1 MDRRTSP
8 AQMPAPG
15 DFSTESRPGPQPRPG
30 AETTT
35 GPVVNLGEALLTTI
49 RHFWPEFNQ
58 WLDGVPDTRFSPL
71 IVYDKRFLIWWG
83 ISLYL
88 FQLGSRR
95 QLDFDLD
102 ARGTEVLNNL
112 NRLAKTE
119 QETRPVHDTLDH
131 FLGHT
136 GAAPYAELRTR
147 MLRRLIR
154 MRCLDAARLQ
164 GRFVVALDA
173 TGHLAFRKPHCQH
186 CLIYRHATHTSYLH
200 QVLEA
205 KLLGPAGLTLS
216 MASEFIENSDS
227 NAALSGESRKQ
238 DCELKALSRLLPQ
251 LRRDFPQLRMCLS
264 GDSLYACGRTLQ
276 LAKDYHCNY
285 VLTFKPGHMPAV
297 WADFQSLL
305 KLCPQNILERSTP
318 EGVHR
323 VYRWVHGL
331 SYRDD
336 SGRTWFFNAIECKE
350 TVGEETTTFAWITD
364 LEVDARKV
372 DDVATKGGRQRW
384 HIENQGFNRQK
395 NSGLNLE
402 HVFCTDPERLKA
414 YYYLL
419 QIAHIILQ
427 ILEVGSLLRDVAAEF
442 GRTPGQLFGS
452 LKNLARRLLEA
463 FRYVALSDKAFDF
476 LQAGSIQIRF
486 DTS

>member
-1 MDRRTSP
+1 VVRRSLDQEPELKYHRLNAPPEVPLTKLTQVRATRWTIEEDIKSAKGQCGLDEYETRGWGGWHHHL
-8 AQMPAPG
+8 AQ
-15 DFSTESRPGPQPRPG
+15 TQ
-30 AETTT
+30 
-35 GPVVNLGEALLTTI
+35 
-49 RHFWPEFNQ
+49 
-58 WLDGVPDTRFSPL
+58 
-71 IVYDKRFLIWWG
+71 
-83 ISLYL
+83 
-88 FQLGSRR
+88 
-95 QLDFDLD
+95 
-102 ARGTEVLNNL
+102 
-112 NRLAKTE
+112 
-119 QETRPVHDTLDH
+119 QETRPVHETLDH

-173 TGHLAFRKPHCQH
+173 TGHLAFRQPHCQH

-227 NAALSGESRKQ
+227 NAALSGETHKQ

-276 LAKDYHCNY
+276 LAKDHHCNY
-285 VLTFKPGHMPAV
+285 VLTFKSGRMPAV
-297 WADFQSLL
+297 WEDYQSLL
-305 KLCPQNILERSTP
+305 KLCPQNTLERSTP
-318 EGVHR
+318 ESVHR

-336 SGRTWFFNAIECKE
+336 YGRTWFFNGIECKE

-384 HIENQGFNRQK
+384 HIENQGFNRQ
-395 NSGLNLE
+395 
-402 HVFCTDPERLKA
+402 TDPERLKA

-452 LKNLARRLLEA
+452 LKNLARRLLEG
-463 FRYVALSDKAFDF
+463 FRYVALSDKAFDY
-476 LQAGSIQIRF
+476 LQAGSIQLRF

>member
-1 MDRRTSP
+1 
-8 AQMPAPG
+8 
-15 DFSTESRPGPQPRPG
+15 
-30 AETTT
+30 
-35 GPVVNLGEALLTTI
+35 
-49 RHFWPEFNQ
+49 
-58 WLDGVPDTRFSPL
+58 VPDTRFSPL

-112 NRLAKTE
+112 NRLAQTQ

-173 TGHLAFRKPHCQH
+173 TGHLAFRQPHCQH

-227 NAALSGESRKQ
+227 NAALSGETHKQ

-297 WADFQSLL
+297 WEDFQSLL
-305 KLCPQNILERSTP
+305 KLCPQNTLERSTP

-331 SYRDD
+331 SYWDD
-336 SGRTWFFNAIECKE
+336 CGRTWFFNAIECKE

-402 HVFCTDPERLKA
+402 HVFSTDPERLKA

-419 QIAHIILQ
+419 QIAHTILQ
-427 ILEVGSLLRDVAAEF
+427 VLEVGSLLRNVAAEF
-442 GRTPGQLFGS
+442 GRTPGQLYGS

-463 FRYVALSDKAFDF
+463 FRYIALSDNAFDCRR
-476 LQAGSIQIRF
+476 AGSIQIRF

>member
-1 MDRRTSP
+1 
-8 AQMPAPG
+8 
-15 DFSTESRPGPQPRPG
+15 
-30 AETTT
+30 
-35 GPVVNLGEALLTTI
+35 
-49 RHFWPEFNQ
+49 
-58 WLDGVPDTRFSPL
+58 VPDSRFLPL
-71 IVYDKRFLIWWG
+71 VVYDKRFLIWWG

-102 ARGTEVLNNL
+102 ARGTQVLNNL
-112 NRLAKTE
+112 NRLAQTE

-154 MRCLDAARLQ
+154 MRSLDAARLQ

-173 TGHLAFRKPHCQH
+173 TGHLAFRRPHCPH
-186 CLIYRHATHTSYLH
+186 CLVYHHATHTTYLH

-227 NAALSGESRKQ
+227 NADFSGEARKQ

-251 LRRDFPQLRMCLS
+251 LRGDFPQLRLCLS
-264 GDSLYACGRTLQ
+264 GDSLYACARTLQ
-276 LAKDYHCNY
+276 LAKDHDCNY

-297 WADFQSLL
+297 WKDFQALL
-305 KLCPQNILERSTP
+305 NLCPENSLARSTP
-318 EGVHR
+318 EGVHQ

-336 SGRTWFFNAIECKE
+336 QGRTWHFNAIECKE
-350 TVGEETTTFAWITD
+350 TVDSETTTFAWITD
-364 LEVDARKV
+364 LKVDARTV
-372 DDVATKGGRQRW
+372 EEIATKGGRHRW

-402 HVFCTDPERLKA
+402 HVFSTDPERLKA

-442 GRTPGQLFGS
+442 GRTPMQLFGS

-463 FRYVALSDKAFDF
+463 FRYIALSDEAFDYVR
-476 LQAGSIQIRF
+476 AGSIQIRF
-486 DTS
+486 NTS

>member
-1 MDRRTSP
+1 MS
-8 AQMPAPG
+8 
-15 DFSTESRPGPQPRPG
+15 
-30 AETTT
+30 
-35 GPVVNLGEALLTTI
+35 LGEALPTTI

-58 WLDGVPDTRFSPL
+58 WLDRVPDSRFLPL
-71 IVYDKRFLIWWG
+71 VVYHKRFLIWWG

-102 ARGTEVLNNL
+102 ACGTHVLHNL
-112 NRLAKTE
+112 NRLAQTE

-136 GAAPYAELRTR
+136 GAAPYAWLRTC

-154 MRCLDAARLQ
+154 MKTLDPARLQ

-173 TGHLAFRKPHCQH
+173 TGHLAFRRRHCAH
-186 CLIYRHATHTSYLH
+186 CLVQRHATGTLYLH

-227 NAALSGESRKQ
+227 NAALSGEAQKQ

-251 LRRDFPQLRMCLS
+251 LRRDFPQVRLCLS

-276 LAKDYHCNY
+276 LAQDFDCEY
-285 VLTFKPGHMPAV
+285 VFTLKPGHMPSV
-297 WADFQSLL
+297 WEDFQSLL
-305 KLCPQNILERSTP
+305 KLCPENTRERLTP
-318 EGVHR
+318 AGAHQ

-336 SGRTWFFNAIECKE
+336 RGRTWFFSAIECHE
-350 TVGEETTTFAWITD
+350 TVKDQTTTFAWITN
-364 LEVDARKV
+364 LKV
-372 DDVATKGGRQRW
+372 TRNTVEEIATKGGRHRW
-384 HIENQGFNRQK
+384 HVENQGFNRQK
-395 NSGLNLE
+395 NSGFNLE
-402 HVFCTDPERLKA
+402 HVFSTDPEGLKA

-419 QIAHIILQ
+419 QIAHMIIQ
-427 ILEVGSLLRDVAAEF
+427 IVEAGSLLRDLAAEF
-442 GRTPGQLFGS
+442 GRTPGKLFGS
-452 LKNLARRLLEA
+452 LKNIARRLLEA
-463 FRYVALSDKAFDF
+463 FRYLALSDEAFDP
-476 LQAGSIQIRF
+476 LRAASIQIRL
-486 DTS
+486 DSS

>member
-1 MDRRTSP
+1 V
-8 AQMPAPG
+8 
-15 DFSTESRPGPQPRPG
+15 
-30 AETTT
+30 TTF
-35 GPVVNLGEALLTTI
+35 

-58 WLDGVPDTRFSPL
+58 WLDGVPDTRFLPL
-71 IVYDKRFLIWWG
+71 VVYDKRFLIWWG

-102 ARGTEVLNNL
+102 ARGTQVLNNL
-112 NRLAKTE
+112 NRLAHTE

-154 MRCLDAARLQ
+154 MKSLDAARLQ

-173 TGHLAFRKPHCQH
+173 TGHLAFRRPHCPH
-186 CLIYRHATHTSYLH
+186 CLVYRHATHTTYLH

-205 KLLGPAGLTLS
+205 KLLGPAGMTLS

-227 NAALSGESRKQ
+227 NSALSGESRKQ

-251 LRRDFPQLRMCLS
+251 LRGDFPQLRLCLS
-264 GDSLYACGRTLQ
+264 GDSLYACGRMLQ
-276 LAKDYHCNY
+276 LAKDHHCSY
-285 VLTFKPGHMPAV
+285 VFTFKPGHMPAV
-297 WADFQSLL
+297 WKDFEALL
-305 KLCPQNILERSTP
+305 KLCPENTLVHSTP
-318 EGVHR
+318 EGTHQ
-323 VYRWVHGL
+323 VYRWVHML

-336 SGRTWFFNAIECKE
+336 QGRTWHFNAVECKE
-350 TVGEETTTFAWITD
+350 TVDGETTTFAWITD
-364 LEVDARKV
+364 LRVDARTV
-372 DDVATKGGRQRW
+372 REIATKGGRHRW

-402 HVFCTDPERLKA
+402 HAFSTDPERLKA

-427 ILEVGSLLRDVAAEF
+427 ILEVGSLLRDVAAEYA
-442 GRTPGQLFGS
+442 RTPIQLFGS

-463 FRYVALSDKAFDF
+463 FRYMSLSDEAFDR
-476 LQAGSIQIRF
+476 LHAGSIQIRF

>member
-1 MDRRTSP
+1 M
-8 AQMPAPG
+8 AK
-15 DFSTESRPGPQPRPG
+15 
-30 AETTT
+30 
-35 GPVVNLGEALLTTI
+35 GPVVSLGESLPTTI

-58 WLDGVPDTRFSPL
+58 WLDGVPDTRFLPL
-71 IVYDKRFLIWWG
+71 VIYHKRFLVWWG

-102 ARGTEVLNNL
+102 SRGTQVLNNI
-112 NRLAKTE
+112 NRLAGT
-119 QETRPVHDTLDH
+119 QQDTRPVHDTLDH
-131 FLGHT
+131 FLEHT
-136 GAAPYAELRTR
+136 GAAPYVELRAR

-154 MRCLDAARLQ
+154 MRCLDSARLQ

-173 TGHLAFRKPHCQH
+173 TGHLAFRQPHCQH
-186 CLIYRHATHTSYLH
+186 CLIYRHATYTSYLH

-227 NAALSGESRKQ
+227 NAGLAGEAHKQ

-251 LRRDFPQLRMCLS
+251 LRRDFPQLRLCLS
-264 GDSLYACGRTLQ
+264 GDSLYACGRMLQ
-276 LAKDYHCNY
+276 LAKDHCCNY

-297 WADFQSLL
+297 WEDFQSLL
-305 KLCPQNILERSTP
+305 KLCPENTLERSTP
-318 EGVHR
+318 EGICR

-336 SGRTWFFNAIECKE
+336 QGRTWRFNAIECTE
-350 TVGEETTTFAWITD
+350 TVNGETTTFAWITD
-364 LEVDARKV
+364 LEVNCRKV
-372 DDVATKGGRQRW
+372 EDVATKGGRQRW

-402 HVFCTDPERLKA
+402 HAFSTDPERLKA

-419 QIAHIILQ
+419 QIAHIMLQ
-427 ILEVGSLLRDVAAEF
+427 ILEVGSLLRAVAAEF
-442 GRTPGQLFGS
+442 GRTPAQLFGS

-463 FRYVALSDKAFDF
+463 FRYIPLSDRAFDS
-476 LQAGSIQIRF
+476 LHAGRIQIRF

>member
-1 MDRRTSP
+1 
-8 AQMPAPG
+8 
-15 DFSTESRPGPQPRPG
+15 
-30 AETTT
+30 
-35 GPVVNLGEALLTTI
+35 
-49 RHFWPEFNQ
+49 
-58 WLDGVPDTRFSPL
+58 VPDSRFLPL
-71 IVYDKRFLIWWG
+71 VVYDKRFLIWWG

-102 ARGTEVLNNL
+102 ARGTQVLNNL
-112 NRLAKTE
+112 NRLAQTQ

-136 GAAPYAELRTR
+136 GAAPFAELRTQ

-164 GRFVVALDA
+164 GRLVVALDA
-173 TGHLAFRKPHCQH
+173 TGHLAFRRPHCPH
-186 CLIYRHATHTSYLH
+186 CLVYRHATHTVYLH

-227 NAALSGESRKQ
+227 DPALSGDDHKQ

-251 LRRDFPQLRMCLS
+251 LRADFPQLRLCLS

-276 LAKDYHCNY
+276 LAQDYHCNY
-285 VLTFKPGHMPAV
+285 VLTFKPGRMPAV
-297 WADFQSLL
+297 WDDFQALL
-305 KLCPQNILERSTP
+305 KLCPENELTRPMP
-318 EGVHR
+318 EGVHQ

-336 SGRTWFFNAIECKE
+336 QGRTWYFNAIECKE
-350 TVGEETTTFAWITD
+350 TVNGETTIFAWITD
-364 LEVDARKV
+364 LKVDARTV
-372 DDVATKGGRQRW
+372 EEIAEKGGRHRW

-402 HVFCTDPERLKA
+402 HAFSTDPERLKA

-427 ILEVGSLLRDVAAEF
+427 IFEVSSLLRNVAAEF
-442 GRTPGQLFGS
+442 GQTPMKLFGS

-463 FRYVALSDKAFDF
+463 FRYIALSDEVFDHSR
-476 LQAGSIQIRF
+476 AGSIQVRF

>member
-8 AQMPAPG
+8 AQSPPPR
-15 DFSTESRPGPQPRPG
+15 DYSTEPGPGSQPCPR
-30 AETTT
+30 AEAAK
-35 GPVVNLGEALLTTI
+35 GPVVNLGESLIRSI
-49 RHFWPEFNQ
+49 RHFWPELNQ
-58 WLDGVPDTRFSPL
+58 WLDRVPDTRFLPL
-71 IVYDKRFLIWWG
+71 VIYHKRFLCWWG

-88 FQLGSRR
+88 LQLGSRR

-102 ARGTEVLNNL
+102 ARGTQVLDNL
-112 NRLAKTE
+112 NRLAETE

-131 FLGHT
+131 FLEHT
-136 GAAPYAELRTR
+136 GAAPFAELRTR
-147 MLRRLIR
+147 MLCRLIR
-154 MRCLDAARLQ
+154 MKSLDAARLQ

-173 TGHLAFRKPHCQH
+173 TGHLAFRQPHCPH
-186 CLIYRHATHTSYLH
+186 CLVYRHATHTAYLH

-216 MASEFIENSDS
+216 MATEFIENSDS
-227 NAALSGESRKQ
+227 NSALSGEDRKQ

-251 LRRDFPQLRMCLS
+251 LRQDFPQLRLCLS

-276 LAKDYHCNY
+276 LAKDYSCNY
-285 VLTFKPGHMPAV
+285 VFTFKPGHMPAV
-297 WADFQSLL
+297 WKDFQALL
-305 KLCPQNILERSTP
+305 KLCPENELICSTLE
-318 EGVHR
+318 GAHQVH
-323 VYRWVHGL
+323 RWVHGL

-336 SGRTWFFNAIECKE
+336 QGRTWRFDAIECKE
-350 TVGEETTTFAWITD
+350 TVNSETTTFAWITD
-364 LEVDARKV
+364 LKVDARKV
-372 DDVATKGGRQRW
+372 KEIAEKGGRHRW

-402 HVFCTDPERLKA
+402 HAYSTDPERLKA

-427 ILEVGSLLRDVAAEF
+427 TFEVGSLLRNMAAEF
-442 GRTPGQLFGS
+442 GRTPIQLFGS
-452 LKNLARRLLEA
+452 LKNLARRLLDA
-463 FRYVALSDKAFDF
+463 IRYFALSDKAFDGSH
-476 LQAGSIQIRF
+476 AGSTQVRF

>member
-8 AQMPAPG
+8 AQTPTPG
-15 DFSTESRPGPQPRPG
+15 DFSAQSGSGPQPCPG
-30 AETTT
+30 AETAK
-35 GPVVNLGEALLTTI
+35 GPVVGLGEVLPTTI
-49 RHFWPEFNQ
+49 LHFWPELNR
-58 WLDGVPDTRFSPL
+58 WLDDVPDTRFLPL
-71 IVYDKRFLIWWG
+71 VVYHKRFLIWWG

-88 FQLGSRR
+88 FQLASRR

-102 ARGTEVLNNL
+102 ARGTEVLNNF
-112 NRLAKTE
+112 NRLAETQ

-136 GAAPYAELRTR
+136 GAAPYADLRTR
-147 MLRRLIR
+147 MLRRLFR
-154 MRCLDAARLQ
+154 MRCLEAARLQ
-164 GRFVVALDA
+164 GRYVVALDA
-173 TGHLAFRKPHCQH
+173 TGHLAFRRRHCPY
-186 CLIYRHATHTSYLH
+186 CLVYRHETHTSYLH

-227 NAALSGESRKQ
+227 NAALSAESRKQ

-251 LRRDFPQLRMCLS
+251 LRRDFPQLRLCLS
-264 GDSLYACGRTLQ
+264 GDSLYACGRMLQ
-276 LAKDYHCNY
+276 LARKYHCSY

-297 WADFQSLL
+297 WKDFQGLL
-305 KLCPQNILERSTP
+305 KLCPENTLERTTP
-318 EGVHR
+318 EGVRR

-331 SYRDD
+331 SYQDD
-336 SGRTWFFNAIECKE
+336 QGRPWRFNAIECTE
-350 TVGEETTTFAWITD
+350 TVDGQTTTFAWITD
-364 LEVDARKV
+364 LDVDTRKV
-372 DDVATKGGRQRW
+372 EDVATKGGRQRW

-402 HVFCTDPERLKA
+402 HAFSTDPELLKA

-427 ILEVGSLLRDVAAEF
+427 MLEVGSLLRAAAAEF
-442 GRTPGQLFGS
+442 GRTPVQLFGS
-452 LKNLARRLLEA
+452 LKNIARRLLEA
-463 FRYVALSDKAFDF
+463 FRYFSLSDRAFNS
-476 LQAGSIQIRF
+476 LHASRIQIRF

>member
-1 MDRRTSP
+1 M
-8 AQMPAPG
+8 
-15 DFSTESRPGPQPRPG
+15 
-30 AETTT
+30 
-35 GPVVNLGEALLTTI
+35 NLGDALPTTI

-58 WLDGVPDTRFSPL
+58 WLDSVPDSRFLPL
-71 IVYDKRFLIWWG
+71 ITYDKRFLIWWG
-83 ISLYL
+83 LSLYL

-102 ARGTEVLNNL
+102 ARGTQVLHNL
-112 NRLAKTE
+112 NRLAQTE

-136 GAAPYAELRTR
+136 GAAPFAELRTR

-154 MRCLDAARLQ
+154 MRALDAARLQ
-164 GRFVVALDA
+164 GRFIVVLDA
-173 TGHLAFRKPHCQH
+173 TGHLAFRQPHCPH
-186 CLIYRHATHTSYLH
+186 CLIYRHATYTAYLH

-216 MASEFIENSDS
+216 MASEFIENSDN
-227 NAALSGESRKQ
+227 NAALSGEAHKQ

-251 LRRDFPQLRMCLS
+251 LRQDFPQLRLCLS

-297 WADFQSLL
+297 WEDFQSLT
-305 KLCPQNILERSTP
+305 KLCPENTLERAAP
-318 EGVHR
+318 QGVHQ
-323 VYRWVHGL
+323 VYRWVHDL

-336 SGRTWFFNAIECKE
+336 QGRTWRFNAIECKE
-350 TVGEETTTFAWITD
+350 TVDGETTTFAWITD
-364 LEVDARKV
+364 LKVDAHTV
-372 DDVATKGGRQRW
+372 EDIATKGGRHRW

-402 HVFCTDPERLKA
+402 HVFSTDPERLKA

-427 ILEVGSLLRDVAAEF
+427 VMEAGSLLRNLAAEF
-442 GRTPGQLFGS
+442 GRTPMQLFGS
-452 LKNLARRLLEA
+452 LKNLARRMLEA
-463 FRYVALSDKAFDF
+463 FRYIALSDQAFDP
-476 LQAGSIQIRF
+476 LHATGIQIRF

>member
-1 MDRRTSP
+1 MS
-8 AQMPAPG
+8 
-15 DFSTESRPGPQPRPG
+15 
-30 AETTT
+30 
-35 GPVVNLGEALLTTI
+35 LGEALPTTV

-58 WLDGVPDTRFSPL
+58 WLDSVPDSRFPPL
-71 IVYDKRFLIWWG
+71 VVYHRRFLIWWG

-102 ARGTEVLNNL
+102 ARDTQVLHNL
-112 NRLAKTE
+112 NRLAQTQ

-136 GAAPYAELRTR
+136 GAAPYAWLRTC

-154 MRCLDAARLQ
+154 MKALDAARLQ
-164 GRFVVALDA
+164 GRFVVVLDA
-173 TGHLAFRKPHCQH
+173 TGHLAFRQRHCSH
-186 CLIYRHATHTSYLH
+186 CLVYRHATYTAYLH

-227 NAALSGESRKQ
+227 NSALSGDAQKQ

-251 LRRDFPQLRMCLS
+251 LRKDFPQLPICLS

-276 LAKDYHCNY
+276 LAKDFHANY
-285 VLTFKPGHMPAV
+285 VLTFKAGHMPAV
-297 WADFQSLL
+297 WEDFQSLL
-305 KLCPQNILERSTP
+305 KLCPENTLERSTP
-318 EGVHR
+318 AGVHQ

-336 SGRTWFFNAIECKE
+336 QGRTWCFNAIECKE
-350 TVGEETTTFAWITD
+350 TVDGETTTFAWITD
-364 LEVDARKV
+364 LKV
-372 DDVATKGGRQRW
+372 DTRRVEEIATKGGRHRW

-402 HVFCTDPERLKA
+402 HIFSIDPEGLKA

-419 QIAHIILQ
+419 QIAHIITQ
-427 ILEVGSLLRDVAAEF
+427 VVEAGSLLRDLAAEF
-442 GRTPGQLFGS
+442 GRTPIQLFGS
-452 LKNLARRLLEA
+452 LKNIARRLLEA
-463 FRYVALSDKAFDF
+463 FRYFSLSDQAFDPVR
-476 LQAGSIQIRF
+476 AASIQIRF

>member
-1 MDRRTSP
+1 
-8 AQMPAPG
+8 
-15 DFSTESRPGPQPRPG
+15 
-30 AETTT
+30 
-35 GPVVNLGEALLTTI
+35 L
-49 RHFWPEFNQ
+49 
-58 WLDGVPDTRFSPL
+58 PL
-71 IVYDKRFLIWWG
+71 VIYNKRFLIWWG

-112 NRLAKTE
+112 NRLAHTQ

-136 GAAPYAELRTR
+136 GAAPYAQLRAH

-154 MRCLDAARLQ
+154 MKCLDEARLQ

-173 TGHLAFRKPHCQH
+173 TGHLAFRRPHCQH
-186 CLIYRHATHTSYLH
+186 CLIYRHTTHTSYLH

-205 KLLGPAGLTLS
+205 KLLGPEGLTLS

-238 DCELKALSRLLPQ
+238 DCELKALTRLLPQ
-251 LRRDFPQLRMCLS
+251 LRRDFPQLRLCVS

-276 LAKDYHCNY
+276 LAREHHCNY

-297 WADFQSLL
+297 WEDFQSLL
-305 KLCPQNILERSTP
+305 KLCPENTLECSTP
-318 EGVHR
+318 EGVRR
-323 VYRWVHGL
+323 VFRWVHGL

-336 SGRTWFFNAIECKE
+336 QGRPWRFNAIECTE
-350 TVGEETTTFAWITD
+350 TVNGQTTTFAWITD
-364 LEVDARKV
+364 LEVDIRKV
-372 DDVATKGGRQRW
+372 EDVATKGGRQRW

-402 HVFCTDPERLKA
+402 HAFSTDPEMLKA

-427 ILEVGSLLRDVAAEF
+427 ILEVGSLLRAVAAEF
-442 GRTPGQLFGS
+442 GRTPRELFGS

-463 FRYVALSDKAFDF
+463 FRYIFLSDGAFDS
-476 LQAGSIQIRF
+476 LHAGGIQIRF

>member
-1 MDRRTSP
+1 M
-8 AQMPAPG
+8 
-15 DFSTESRPGPQPRPG
+15 
-30 AETTT
+30 
-35 GPVVNLGEALLTTI
+35 
-49 RHFWPEFNQ
+49 
-58 WLDGVPDTRFSPL
+58 
-71 IVYDKRFLIWWG
+71 
-83 ISLYL
+83 

-102 ARGTEVLNNL
+102 ARGTQVLRNL
-112 NRLAKTE
+112 NRLAQTQ

-136 GAAPYAELRTR
+136 GAAPYAGLRTL

-154 MRCLDAARLQ
+154 MKALDAARLQ
-164 GRFVVALDA
+164 GRFVVVLDA
-173 TGHLAFRKPHCQH
+173 TGHLAFRQRHCPHC
-186 CLIYRHATHTSYLH
+186 LVYRHATHTVYLH

-227 NAALSGESRKQ
+227 NAALSGEAHKQ

-251 LRRDFPQLRMCLS
+251 LRRDFPQLRLCLS

-285 VLTFKPGHMPAV
+285 VFTFKPGHMPAV
-297 WADFQSLL
+297 WEDFQSLL
-305 KLCPQNILERSTP
+305 KLCPENTLERSTP
-318 EGVHR
+318 EGVDQ

-336 SGRTWFFNAIECKE
+336 QGRTWRFNAIECKE
-350 TVGEETTTFAWITD
+350 TVEGETTTFAWITD
-364 LEVDARKV
+364 LEVDPHTV
-372 DDVATKGGRQRW
+372 EDIATKGGRHRW

-395 NSGLNLE
+395 NSGFNLE
-402 HVFCTDPERLKA
+402 HVFSIDPENLKA

-419 QIAHIILQ
+419 QIAHMIQQLV
-427 ILEVGSLLRDVAAEF
+427 EAGSLLRNWRPSSDGHPCSCSAA
-442 GRTPGQLFGS
+442 
-452 LKNLARRLLEA
+452 
-463 FRYVALSDKAFDF
+463 
-476 LQAGSIQIRF
+476 
-486 DTS
+486 

>member
-8 AQMPAPG
+8 AQTPTPG
-15 DFSTESRPGPQPRPG
+15 DFPAQSGSGPQPCPR
-30 AETTT
+30 AETAK
-35 GPVVNLGEALLTTI
+35 GPVVGLGEALLGTI
-49 RHFWPEFNQ
+49 LHFWPEFKR
-58 WLDGVPDTRFSPL
+58 WLDDVPDSRFMPL
-71 IVYDKRFLIWWG
+71 VVYDKRFLIWWG

-112 NRLAKTE
+112 NRLAQTQ

-136 GAAPYAELRTR
+136 GAAPYADLRSR
-147 MLRRLIR
+147 MMRRLFR
-154 MRCLDAARLQ
+154 MRCLDTARLQ

-173 TGHLAFRKPHCQH
+173 TGHLAFRRPHCQH
-186 CLIYRHATHTSYLH
+186 CLVYRHDTHTSYLH

-216 MASEFIENSDS
+216 MGSEFIENSDS
-227 NAALSGESRKQ
+227 DAALSGEGRKQ

-251 LRRDFPQLRMCLS
+251 IRRDFPQLRLCLS
-264 GDSLYACGRTLQ
+264 GDSLYACGRMLQ
-276 LAKDYHCNY
+276 LAKEHRCNY
-285 VLTFKPGHMPAV
+285 VLTFKSGHMPAV
-297 WADFQSLL
+297 WKDFQGLL
-305 KLCPQNILERSTP
+305 KLCPENTLECTTP
-318 EGVHR
+318 EGVCR

-336 SGRTWFFNAIECKE
+336 QGRTWRFNALECKE
-350 TVGEETTTFAWITD
+350 TVAGQTTTFAWITD
-364 LEVDARKV
+364 LDVDLRKV
-372 DDVATKGGRQRW
+372 EDVATKGGRQRW

-402 HVFCTDPERLKA
+402 HAFSTDPELLKA

-419 QIAHIILQ
+419 QIAHNILQ
-427 ILEVGSLLRDVAAEF
+427 ILEAGSLLRAAAAEF
-442 GRTPGQLFGS
+442 GRTPRQLFGS

-463 FRYVALSDKAFDF
+463 FRYIHLSDKAFDP
-476 LQAGSIQIRF
+476 LHASGIQVRF
-486 DTS
+486 DSS

>member
-1 MDRRTSP
+1 
-8 AQMPAPG
+8 MP
-15 DFSTESRPGPQPRPG
+15 DSRF
-30 AETTT
+30 
-35 GPVVNLGEALLTTI
+35 L
-49 RHFWPEFNQ
+49 
-58 WLDGVPDTRFSPL
+58 PL
-71 IVYDKRFLIWWG
+71 VVYDKRFLIWWG

-102 ARGTEVLNNL
+102 ARGTQVLNNL
-112 NRLAKTE
+112 NRLAQTE

-136 GAAPYAELRTR
+136 GAAPYAELRAR
-147 MLRRLIR
+147 MLRCLIR
-154 MRCLDAARLQ
+154 MRSLDAARLQ

-173 TGHLAFRKPHCQH
+173 TGHLAFRRPHCPH
-186 CLIYRHATHTSYLH
+186 CLVYHHATHTTYLH

-227 NAALSGESRKQ
+227 NADFSGEARKQ

-251 LRRDFPQLRMCLS
+251 LRGDFPQLRLCLS
-264 GDSLYACGRTLQ
+264 GDSLYACARTLQ
-276 LAKDYHCNY
+276 LAKDHDCNY

-297 WADFQSLL
+297 WKDFQALL
-305 KLCPQNILERSTP
+305 NLCPENSLARSTP
-318 EGVHR
+318 EGVHQ

-336 SGRTWFFNAIECKE
+336 QGRTWHFNAIECKE
-350 TVGEETTTFAWITD
+350 TVDSETTTFAWITD
-364 LEVDARKV
+364 LKVDARTV
-372 DDVATKGGRQRW
+372 EEIATKGGRHRW

-402 HVFCTDPERLKA
+402 HVFSTDPERLKA

-442 GRTPGQLFGS
+442 GRTPMQLFGS

-463 FRYVALSDKAFDF
+463 FRYIALSDEAFDYVR
-476 LQAGSIQIRF
+476 AGSIQIRF
-486 DTS
+486 NTS

>member
-30 AETTT
+30 AETATR
-35 GPVVNLGEALLTTI
+35 PVVNLGEALLTTI

-58 WLDGVPDTRFSPL
+58 WLDGVPDTRFLPL

-88 FQLGSRR
+88 LQLGSRR

-112 NRLAKTE
+112 NRLAETQ

-173 TGHLAFRKPHCQH
+173 TGHLAFRQPHCQH

-227 NAALSGESRKQ
+227 NAALSGEAHKQ
-238 DCELKALSRLLPQ
+238 DCELKALNRLLPQ

-285 VLTFKPGHMPAV
+285 VFTFKPGRMPAV
-297 WADFQSLL
+297 WEDFQSLH
-305 KLCPQNILERSTP
+305 KLCPQNTLERSTP

-336 SGRTWFFNAIECKE
+336 YGRTWRFNAIECKE

-364 LEVDARKV
+364 LEVDARNV
-372 DDVATKGGRQRW
+372 EDVATKGGRQRW

-402 HVFCTDPERLKA
+402 HVFSTDPERLKA

-427 ILEVGSLLRDVAAEF
+427 TLEVGSLLRDVAAEF

-463 FRYVALSDKAFDF
+463 LRYVALSDKAFDYF
-476 LQAGSIQIRF
+476 RAASIQIRF

>member
-1 MDRRTSP
+1 M
-8 AQMPAPG
+8 
-15 DFSTESRPGPQPRPG
+15 
-30 AETTT
+30 
-35 GPVVNLGEALLTTI
+35 
-49 RHFWPEFNQ
+49 
-58 WLDGVPDTRFSPL
+58 PDTRFLPL
-71 IVYDKRFLIWWG
+71 VVYHKRFLIWWG
-83 ISLYL
+83 IGLYL

-112 NRLAKTE
+112 NRLART
-119 QETRPVHDTLDH
+119 QQDTRPVNDTLDH
-131 FLGHT
+131 FLEHT
-136 GAAPYAELRTR
+136 GAAPFAELRTR

-164 GRFVVALDA
+164 GGLVVALDA
-173 TGHLAFRKPHCQH
+173 TGHLAFRQPHCQH

-205 KLLGPAGLTLS
+205 KLLGPSGLTLS

-227 NAALSGESRKQ
+227 NAGLSGEAHKQ

-251 LRRDFPQLRMCLS
+251 LRRDFPQLRLCLS
-264 GDSLYACGRTLQ
+264 GDSLYACGRMLQ
-276 LAKDYHCNY
+276 LAKDYRCNY

-297 WADFQSLL
+297 WEDFQSLL
-305 KLCPQNILERSTP
+305 KLCPENTLECATR
-318 EGVHR
+318 EGVCR

-331 SYRDD
+331 AYRDD
-336 SGRTWFFNAIECKE
+336 QGRPWCFNAIECTE
-350 TVGEETTTFAWITD
+350 TVDGETATFGWITD
-364 LEVDARKV
+364 LEVNSRKV
-372 DDVATKGGRQRW
+372 EDVAMKGGRQRW

-402 HVFCTDPERLKA
+402 HAFSTDPERLKA

-419 QIAHIILQ
+419 QIAHMMLQ

-463 FRYVALSDKAFDF
+463 FRYMPLSDRAFDS
-476 LQAGSIQIRF
+476 LHAGRIQIRF